1 MPYVEATG
9 AKLYFEES
17 GYGYPIIFIHELA
30 SDIRGWEAQTR
41 YFSRGSRCIA
51 YNARGYP
58 PSDIP
63 EDFSS
68 YGWEFAVDDIAAVM
82 RGLKKLAGIRGPS
95 AATFGAG
102 YVEHDG
108 ALPGRAAIIA

>member
-41 YFSRGSRCIA
+41 YFSRGYRCIA
-51 YNARGYP
+51 YNARGYRVDVSRGERVGRVVAHHVGAEVHAGSPRVSAELPETGERFEGLLP
-58 PSDIP
+58 P
-63 EDFSS
+63 
-68 YGWEFAVDDIAAVM
+68 VVAAN
-82 RGLKKLAGIRGPS
+82 RAGRPS
-95 AATFGAG
+95 
-102 YVEHDG
+102 
-108 ALPGRAAIIA
+108 R